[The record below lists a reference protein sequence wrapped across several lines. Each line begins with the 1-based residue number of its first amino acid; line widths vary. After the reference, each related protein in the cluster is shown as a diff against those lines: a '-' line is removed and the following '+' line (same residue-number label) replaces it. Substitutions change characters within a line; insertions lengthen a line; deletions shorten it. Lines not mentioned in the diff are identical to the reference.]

1 MGIRP
6 ETFDAV
12 VANALK
18 DHCHATNPRQAGADD
33 YRRLLEA
40 SL

>member
-1 MGIRP
+1 
-6 ETFDAV
+6 
-12 VANALK
+12 LK